1 MAKPYEFNW
10 QKPVPSFMQD
20 GAVFDRYE
28 EVRGQLLFSF
38 KYVDVTEYLTLCF
51 HGAQINFQITP
62 PEELFGEEIPTRFI
76 AIQIFAFKRKNF

>member
-28 EVRGQLLFSF
+28 EVRGQL
-38 KYVDVTEYLTLCF
+38 
-51 HGAQINFQITP
+51 H
-62 PEELFGEEIPTRFI
+62 FI
-76 AIQIFAFKRKNF
+76 CYSVLNT